1 MFQGTGGQI
10 AYTVDSSVSSGD
22 SSISVSYALAG
33 VYTGTSVN
41 SISNVSKDLGGF
53 DDAFNNSSLTGSTT
67 SLTFDSNDA
76 ASAFHTK
83 GGGSGSVIKIVDSSD
98 VTLLLTL
105 GSSPSSSSV
114 SVSASISGGST
125 IFKSNISSMTVKQSS
140 PHITLTLDG
149 GSAVSSF
156 DVSDHDASASGLHL
170 AGTLVTATAAELNV
184 MDGDTTAASVT
195 LASSDGVVLNDGG
208 TMKQALVSDFGTF
221 LGGDGLQV
229 SSGQLSLDA
238 VKQTVHGSGNLTND
252 VTASLSQEPLADSV
266 QVFLNGVLQTAK
278 AGSGLGASVFDYTL
292 EGSGSSQK
300 VVFEAGV
307 VDGDDAV
314 VIHYIKK

>member
-1 MFQGTGGQI
+1 
-10 AYTVDSSVSSGD
+10 
-22 SSISVSYALAG
+22 
-33 VYTGTSVN
+33 
-41 SISNVSKDLGGF
+41 
-53 DDAFNNSSLTGSTT
+53 
-67 SLTFDSNDA
+67 
-76 ASAFHTK
+76 
-83 GGGSGSVIKIVDSSD
+83 
-98 VTLLLTL
+98 
-105 GSSPSSSSV
+105 V